1 MADPKSAALPLGD
14 APNWSG
20 PSIGSN
26 KRTGRSESARS
37 WTPVAA
43 LTRHGGLDTVPQL
56 VDGLAQQHQGADHGD
71 ADQQQDQAVL
81 RIRLAGLLGLHRAH
95 PRAAPPAG
103 DPPSGRFYYGNVRR
117 LPPAESVSTP
127 PGSRAKRLRASS
139 APSASRGCSGRASG
153 RCSATSS
160 TAAPPSRCRN
170 PATARGAQPALS
182 WSAA

>member
-71 ADQQQDQAVL
+71 PDQQQDQDHRDRRPDVAEP
-81 RIRLAGLLGLHRAH
+81 IR
-95 PRAAPPAG
+95 PRAVAQYPDRHAALTLLLVSMNGPTRSG
-103 DPPSGRFYYGNVRR
+103 PFFYSTLYLGRTNLGRRQVVRQRTLDPPF
-117 LPPAESVSTP
+117 
-127 PGSRAKRLRASS
+127 PGSNPG
-139 APSASRGCSGRASG
+139 APAIF
-153 RCSATSS
+153 TV
-160 TAAPPSRCRN
+160 
-170 PATARGAQPALS
+170 
-182 WSAA
+182 